1 MHELSAAELLDAW
14 ERGHAISPQAS
25 AVVLLEATA
34 VPGSDEGPVL
44 DIPVGVRDGRLI
56 ELRERLFGTT
66 LSAALTC
73 RTCGEPLE
81 LTFATA
87 DIRTRDDERTTDDT
101 PAEALITL
109 TLGDRRVAAR
119 LPTTRDLL
127 ALEEAPD
134 VDAARRELVLRCL
147 VADGGEPRTEL
158 SESDL
163 VAVEAALEAADP
175 QADVRLETTCVAC
188 GSPVDAAFDIV
199 VHLGAELEAWAR
211 RTLHEVASLA
221 ASYGWA
227 ERDILAMSA
236 WRRQAYLRAAG
247 G

>member
-1 MHELSAAELLDAW
+1 MHELSATELLDAW
-14 ERGHAISPQAS
+14 ERGHAMSPQAS
-25 AVVLLEATA
+25 AVALLEAIA
-34 VPGSDEGPVL
+34 GPSGDERPVL
-44 DIPVGVRDGRLI
+44 DIPVGARDGRLI
-56 ELRERLFGTT
+56 ELRERLFGTA

-73 RTCGEPLE
+73 RSCGEALE
-81 LTFATA
+81 LAFATA
-87 DIRTRDDERTTDDT
+87 DIRTREDERTTHVA
-101 PAEALITL
+101 PAEAVTV
-109 TLGDRRVAAR
+109 TLGDRHLTAR

-127 ALEEAPD
+127 ALEDAPD

-147 VADGGEPRTEL
+147 VADGEEPAMDL
-158 SESDL
+158 SEADL
-163 VAVEAALEAADP
+163 MAVETALEAADP
-175 QADVRLETTCVAC
+175 QADVWLATTCVTC
-188 GSPVDAAFDIV
+188 GSPVDAAFDVV

-221 ASYGWA
+221 AFYGWA